1 MRWTTWRAI
10 SAGPWSEE
18 EARGAVAGIAAALC
32 DMHRAAVTVAA
43 EYERASGRTA
53 AGTVAAELTFE
64 LS

>member
-1 MRWTTWRAI
+1 
-10 SAGPWSEE
+10 
-18 EARGAVAGIAAALC
+18 VAGIAAALC